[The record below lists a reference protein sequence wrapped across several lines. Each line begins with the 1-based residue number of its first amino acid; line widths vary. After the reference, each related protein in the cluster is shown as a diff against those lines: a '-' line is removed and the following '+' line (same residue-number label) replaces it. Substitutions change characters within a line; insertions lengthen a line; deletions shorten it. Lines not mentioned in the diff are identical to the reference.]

1 MMNLARVPAAW
12 IAASRRRPRLVLA
25 AATVLALA
33 SVLHARGN
41 LGLDTDTAGMIS
53 ADPEWRQTWIEFK
66 EAFPQLVDT
75 LLIVVDGETPDLAD
89 RASRDLAAA
98 LEAERALV
106 EWAMRPDALPFFERN
121 ALLYLTPGE
130 LDALSSRLA
139 EVQPFLGTLAAEPD
153 LAGFAKLL
161 ERASA
166 ASGPDRSRVDL
177 APALDAIADAA
188 DAERDGRF
196 FEVSWRN
203 LLAGDAGPEPETRRF
218 VAVKPRLD
226 YRELLPAGPVIERV
240 RSLAHA
246 LGLTA
251 GNGVQVRVTGGPA
264 LEHEELESV
273 TQGAG
278 IAGVVA
284 LAMVSVVL
292 IAGLGSWRLVLATLG
307 TLLVGLACT
316 AGFATAAIGSLN
328 LISVAFAV
336 LYIGLGVDYAIHLS
350 LRYRELV
357 RRGAAH
363 GEALDTAAGDT
374 GASLVLCAV
383 TTGLAFYAFVPTEF
397 AGVSELG
404 IISGTGMFVS
414 LAATLTV
421 LPAILTLMPL
431 PPRRGVPGTAPHGD
445 ARHAPGTP
453 PPGGT
458 RHAPDTS
465 PGDALHAPDMSLS
478 GDVRRIPDM
487 PPSGD
492 VLHATNTPLSGD
504 ALHATNTPLS
514 GDVRRIPDMPPS
526 GDVRHIPAVSPSGGA
541 SPPAWTSKW
550 ASVPGRFRAPV
561 IVVATVLGLGAL
573 AAVPV
578 ARFDDNPLNLR
589 DPAAES
595 VITYRGL
602 LAAGDPSPWTLS
614 VLRSGFAD
622 AERLARRLEALDSV
636 KEVRWA
642 ASFVPEDQPE
652 KLDRIEDLALM
663 LGPDLDLAAP
673 APDPGT
679 DGRRAGFE
687 RLHRAVGAL
696 AVDATSPP
704 AASPAG
710 SSTPDPARR
719 LQADAAFP
727 RAASRARSALDA
739 LAAGIDDAAIRSF
752 ERRLTGGLPDRID
765 LLSRSLDAEEVAIES
780 FPPRLH
786 EQWIAGDGRYRLE
799 IHPSENLDLRPALV
813 RFIDEVQGIAPAAT
827 GTPLVQ
833 LKSGESVAGAFVQ
846 ALGCALV
853 LVTAVLVLVSR
864 PRRDALL
871 VMCPLLL
878 AGALTVAAM
887 VVLGIPFNFANVIA
901 LPLLLGI
908 GVDNGIHMVRRART
922 AAGPGGVLATSTT
935 RAVLTSALTTIC
947 GFGSLALS
955 PHPGMASMGAVLTI
969 GLAATLVCTLLV
981 LPAFMTPASP
991 ETAR

>member
-1 MMNLARVPAAW
+1 MTLARVLAAW
-12 IAASRRRPRLVLA
+12 VAASRRRPRMVLSTA
-25 AATVLALA
+25 AALALA
-33 SVLHARGN
+33 SVLYALGN
-41 LGLDTDTAGMIS
+41 LGIDTDTADLIS
-53 ADPEWRQTWIEFK
+53 TDPQWRQTYVEFK

-75 LLIVVDGETPDLAD
+75 LLIVVDGETPDIAD

-98 LEAERALV
+98 IEAEHALV

-130 LDALSSRLA
+130 IDTLSSRLA

-166 ASGPDRSRVDL
+166 ASEPDRSRVDL
-177 APALDAIADAA
+177 TPAFDAIADAA
-188 DAERDGRF
+188 DAEREGRL

-203 LLAGDAGPEPETRRF
+203 LLAGDAGPEPATRRF
-218 VAVKPRLD
+218 IAVKPRLD
-226 YRELLPAGPVIERV
+226 YRELLPAGRIIERV
-240 RSLAHA
+240 RALARE
-246 LGLTA
+246 LGFTA
-251 GNGVQVRVTGGPA
+251 GNGVRVRVTGGPA
-264 LEHEELESV
+264 LEHEELESA
-273 TQGAG
+273 TRGAG
-278 IAGVVA
+278 IAGMIA
-284 LAMVSVVL
+284 LVMVSVVL

-316 AGFATAAIGSLN
+316 AGFAAAAIGSLN

-357 RRGAAH
+357 RLGAAH

-421 LPAILTLMPL
+421 LPAILALMPL
-431 PPRRGVPGTAPHGD
+431 SPRPSVPGPAPRGEAHRACSVAPLVEPGAGAAQAVIPAQAGIQVSSRQQGREESGTAPGGD
-445 ARHAPGTP
+445 ARPPTDRSERQQGQEESGMVPWTDSRPATGRGEGQQGREASGTAPWGDARPPAPG
-453 PPGGT
+453 
-458 RHAPDTS
+458 
-465 PGDALHAPDMSLS
+465 
-478 GDVRRIPDM
+478 
-487 PPSGD
+487 
-492 VLHATNTPLSGD
+492 
-504 ALHATNTPLS
+504 
-514 GDVRRIPDMPPS
+514 
-526 GDVRHIPAVSPSGGA
+526 
-541 SPPAWTSKW
+541 W
-550 ASVPGRFRAPV
+550 ASLPERFRAPV
-561 IVVATVLGLGAL
+561 ITLAAAFGLGAL
-573 AAVPV
+573 AAAPA

-595 VITYRGL
+595 VIAYRDL

-642 ASFVPEDQPE
+642 ASFVPEDQPA

-663 LGPDLDLAAP
+663 LGPDPDPAVP
-673 APDPGT
+673 APDPGP
-679 DGRRAGFE
+679 DGWRAGFE

-696 AVDATSPP
+696 AADEVSPC
-704 AASPAG
+704 G
-710 SSTPDPARR
+710 
-719 LQADAAFP
+719 
-727 RAASRARSALDA
+727 ASRARSALDA
-739 LAAGIDDAAIRSF
+739 LADGLDDAAIRSF
-752 ERRLTGGLPDRID
+752 ERRLTGALPDRIA
-765 LLSRSLDAEEVAIES
+765 LLSRALDAEEVTIES
-780 FPPRLH
+780 LPPRLR

-799 IHPSENLDLRPALV
+799 IHPSENLDLRPALE
-813 RFIDEVQGIAPAAT
+813 RFIAGVQRIAPEAT

-846 ALGCALV
+846 ALGSALV
-853 LVTAVLVLVSR
+853 LVAAVLVLAPVSR
-864 PRRDALL
+864 RKRDALL
-871 VMCPLLL
+871 VMGPLLL

-887 VVLGIPFNFANVIA
+887 VALGIPFNFANVIA

-908 GVDNGIHMVRRART
+908 GVDNGIHMVHRARG
-922 AAGPGGVLATSTT
+922 AAGPGGVLATSTA

-947 GFGSLALS
+947 GFGSLAFS

-969 GLAATLVCTLLV
+969 GLAATLACTLVV
-981 LPAFMTPASP
+981 LPAIMASGRP
-991 ETAR
+991 ETGR

>member
-1 MMNLARVPAAW
+1 MNLACVPVAW
-12 IAASRRRPRLVLA
+12 VAVSRRNPLLVLV
-25 AATVLALA
+25 AATVFATA
-33 SVLHARGN
+33 SLLYTRGN
-41 LGLDTDTAGMIS
+41 LGLDTDTADMIS
-53 ADPEWRQTWIEFK
+53 ADPQWRQTWIELK
-66 EAFPQLVDT
+66 EAFPHLVDT
-75 LLIVVDGETPDLAD
+75 VLIVVDGETPDLAD
-89 RASRDLAAA
+89 RASRNLAAA
-98 LEAERALV
+98 LTAEQALV
-106 EWAMRPDALPFFERN
+106 EWAIRPDALPFFERH
-121 ALLYLTPGE
+121 ALLYLTLGE

-153 LAGFAKLL
+153 PAGFAKLL

-188 DAERDGRF
+188 DAEREGRL

-203 LLAGDAGPEPETRRF
+203 LLAGDTGPEPETRRF

-292 IAGLGSWRLVLATLG
+292 IAGLGNWRLVLATLG

-431 PPRRGVPGTAPHGD
+431 PPRRGVPGTAPCRD

-453 PPGGT
+453 PSVGA
-458 RHAPDTS
+458 RHAPD
-465 PGDALHAPDMSLS
+465 
-478 GDVRRIPDM
+478 
-487 PPSGD
+487 
-492 VLHATNTPLSGD
+492 
-504 ALHATNTPLS
+504 TPLS
-514 GDVRRIPDMPPS
+514 GDVRRIPGMPPC
-526 GDVRHIPAVSPSGGA
+526 GDVRHIPATSPSGGA

-561 IVVATVLGLGAL
+561 IAVATVLGLGAL
-573 AAVPV
+573 AAVPA

-595 VITYRGL
+595 VIAYRDL

-614 VLRSGFAD
+614 VLRSSFAD

-673 APDPGT
+673 ASDPGAS
-679 DGRRAGFE
+679 GRRAGFE

-696 AVDATSPP
+696 AADATSPP
-704 AASPAG
+704 TASRAG
-710 SSTPDPARR
+710 SSTPDSAHR

-727 RAASRARSALDA
+727 RAASRALSMLDA

-765 LLSRSLDAEEVAIES
+765 LLSRSLDAEEVTIES

-813 RFIDEVQGIAPAAT
+813 RFIDDVQGVAPAAT

-871 VMCPLLL
+871 VMFPLLL

-908 GVDNGIHMVRRART
+908 GVDNGIHMVRRARA
-922 AAGPGGVLATSTT
+922 AAGPGGVLATSTA

-947 GFGSLALS
+947 GFGSLAFS

-969 GLAATLVCTLLV
+969 GLAATLACALVV
-981 LPAFMTPASP
+981 LPAIMTPGAQ
-991 ETAR
+991 EIAR

>member
-1 MMNLARVPAAW
+1 MTLARVLAAW
-12 IAASRRRPRLVLA
+12 VAASRRRPRMVLSTA
-25 AATVLALA
+25 AALALA
-33 SVLHARGN
+33 SVLYALGN
-41 LGLDTDTAGMIS
+41 LGIDTDTADLIS
-53 ADPEWRQTWIEFK
+53 TDPQWRQTYVEFK

-75 LLIVVDGETPDLAD
+75 LLIVVDGETPDIAD

-98 LEAERALV
+98 IEAEHALV

-130 LDALSSRLA
+130 IDTLSSRLA

-166 ASGPDRSRVDL
+166 ASEPDRSRVDL
-177 APALDAIADAA
+177 APAFDAIADAA
-188 DAERDGRF
+188 DAEREERL

-203 LLAGDAGPEPETRRF
+203 LLAGDAGPEPATRRF

-226 YRELLPAGPVIERV
+226 YRELLPAGRIIERV
-240 RSLAHA
+240 RALARE
-246 LGLTA
+246 LGFTA
-251 GNGVQVRVTGGPA
+251 GNGVRVRVTGGPA
-264 LEHEELESV
+264 LEHEELESA
-273 TQGAG
+273 TRGAG
-278 IAGVVA
+278 IAGMIA
-284 LAMVSVVL
+284 LVTVSVVL

-316 AGFATAAIGSLN
+316 AGFAAAAIGSLN

-357 RRGAAH
+357 RLGAAH

-421 LPAILTLMPL
+421 LPAILALMPL
-431 PPRRGVPGTAPHGD
+431 PPRRSVPGTAPPGEAHRACSVAPLVEPGAGAAQAVIPAQAGIQVSSRQQGREESGTAPGGD
-445 ARHAPGTP
+445 ARPPADRSERQQGQEESGVVPWTDSRPATGRGEGQQGREASGTAPG
-453 PPGGT
+453 
-458 RHAPDTS
+458 
-465 PGDALHAPDMSLS
+465 GDA
-478 GDVRRIPDM
+478 R
-487 PPSGD
+487 
-492 VLHATNTPLSGD
+492 
-504 ALHATNTPLS
+504 
-514 GDVRRIPDMPPS
+514 
-526 GDVRHIPAVSPSGGA
+526 
-541 SPPAWTSKW
+541 PPAPGW
-550 ASVPGRFRAPV
+550 ALLPERFRAPV
-561 IVVATVLGLGAL
+561 ITLAAALGLGAL
-573 AAVPV
+573 AAAPA

-595 VITYRGL
+595 VIAYRDL

-642 ASFVPEDQPE
+642 ASFVPEDQPA

-663 LGPDLDLAAP
+663 LGPDLDPAAP
-673 APDPGT
+673 APDPGP

-696 AVDATSPP
+696 AADEVPP
-704 AASPAG
+704 RG
-710 SSTPDPARR
+710 
-719 LQADAAFP
+719 
-727 RAASRARSALDA
+727 ASRARSALDA
-739 LAAGIDDAAIRSF
+739 LAAGLDDAAIRSF
-752 ERRLTGGLPDRID
+752 ERRLTGALPDRIA
-765 LLSRSLDAEEVAIES
+765 LLSRALDAEEVTIES
-780 FPPRLH
+780 LPPRLR

-799 IHPSENLDLRPALV
+799 IRPSENLDLRPALE
-813 RFIDEVQGIAPAAT
+813 RFIAGVQRIAPEAT

-853 LVTAVLVLVSR
+853 LVAAVLVLAPVSR
-864 PRRDALL
+864 RKRDALL
-871 VMCPLLL
+871 VMGPLLL

-887 VVLGIPFNFANVIA
+887 VALGIPFNFANVIA

-908 GVDNGIHMVRRART
+908 GVDNGIHMVHRARG
-922 AAGPGGVLATSTT
+922 AAGPGGVLATSTA

-947 GFGSLALS
+947 GFGSLAFS

-969 GLAATLVCTLLV
+969 GLAATLACTLVV
-981 LPAFMTPASP
+981 LPAIMASGRP
-991 ETAR
+991 ETGR

>member
-1 MMNLARVPAAW
+1 MNLACVPVAW
-12 IAASRRRPRLVLA
+12 VAVSRRNPLLALA
-25 AATVLALA
+25 AATVLATA
-33 SVLHARGN
+33 SLLYARGN
-41 LGLDTDTAGMIS
+41 LGLDTDTADMIS
-53 ADPEWRQTWIEFK
+53 ADPQWRQAWIELK
-66 EAFPQLVDT
+66 EAFPHLVDT
-75 LLIVVDGETPDLAD
+75 VLVVVDGETPDLAD
-89 RASRDLAAA
+89 RASRTLAAA
-98 LEAERALV
+98 LAAERALV
-106 EWAMRPDALPFFERN
+106 EWAVRPDALPFFERN

-139 EVQPFLGTLAAEPD
+139 EVQPFLGTLASEPD
-153 LAGFAKLL
+153 PAGLAKLL

-188 DAERDGRF
+188 DAEREGRI
-196 FEVSWRN
+196 FEVSWRD
-203 LLAGDAGPEPETRRF
+203 LLAGDAGPEPAARRF

-226 YRELLPAGPVIERV
+226 YRELLPAGPVIERT
-240 RSLAHA
+240 RALARE
-246 LGLTA
+246 LGFTA

-264 LEHEELESV
+264 LEHEELESAAR
-273 TQGAG
+273 GAG
-278 IAGVVA
+278 IAGVLA
-284 LAMVSVVL
+284 LAMVSLVL
-292 IAGLGSWRLVLATLG
+292 AAGLGSWRLVLATLG

-336 LYIGLGVDYAIHLS
+336 LYVGLGVDYAIHLS

-357 RRGAAH
+357 HRGAAH

-421 LPAILTLMPL
+421 LPALLTLMPL
-431 PPRRGVPGTAPHGD
+431 PPRRGVPGTAPRGE
-445 ARHAPGTP
+445 ARPPAPG
-453 PPGGT
+453 
-458 RHAPDTS
+458 
-465 PGDALHAPDMSLS
+465 
-478 GDVRRIPDM
+478 
-487 PPSGD
+487 
-492 VLHATNTPLSGD
+492 
-504 ALHATNTPLS
+504 
-514 GDVRRIPDMPPS
+514 
-526 GDVRHIPAVSPSGGA
+526 
-541 SPPAWTSKW
+541 W
-550 ASVPGRFRAPV
+550 ASAPGRFRAPV
-561 IVVATVLGLGAL
+561 IGVATVLGLGAL
-573 AAVPV
+573 AAAPA

-595 VITYRGL
+595 VIAYRDL

-614 VLRSGFAD
+614 VLRSGPAD
-622 AERLARRLEALDSV
+622 AGRLARRLEALDSV

-663 LGPDLDLAAP
+663 LGPDLHLAAP
-673 APDPGT
+673 APDPGAG
-679 DGRRAGFE
+679 GRRAGFE

-696 AVDATSPP
+696 AADATAPP
-704 AASPAG
+704 
-710 SSTPDPARR
+710 
-719 LQADAAFP
+719 
-727 RAASRARSALDA
+727 AASRARAALDA

-780 FPPRLH
+780 FPPRLR

-799 IHPSENLDLRPALV
+799 IHPSGNLALRPALV
-813 RFIDEVQGIAPAAT
+813 RFIDDVQRIAPTAT
-827 GTPLVQ
+827 GTPLVH

-846 ALGCALV
+846 ALGSALV
-853 LVTAVLVLVSR
+853 LVAAVLALVSR
-864 PRRDALL
+864 RKRDALL
-871 VMCPLLL
+871 VMGPLLL

-908 GVDNGIHMVRRART
+908 GVDTGIHMVHRARG
-922 AAGPGGVLATSTT
+922 AAGPGGVLATSTA

-947 GFGSLALS
+947 GFGSLAFS

-969 GLAATLVCTLLV
+969 GLAATLACALVV
-981 LPAFMTPASP
+981 LPAIMTPRAP

>member
-1 MMNLARVPAAW
+1 MNLACMPVAW
-12 IAASRRRPRLVLA
+12 VAVSRRNPLLALA
-25 AATVLALA
+25 AATVLATA
-33 SVLHARGN
+33 SLLYARGN
-41 LGLDTDTAGMIS
+41 LGLDTDTADMIS
-53 ADPEWRQTWIEFK
+53 ADPQWRQAWIELK
-66 EAFPQLVDT
+66 EAFPHLVDT
-75 LLIVVDGETPDLAD
+75 VLIVVDGETPNLAD
-89 RASRDLAAA
+89 RASRTLAAA
-98 LEAERALV
+98 LAAERALV
-106 EWAMRPDALPFFERN
+106 EWAVRPDALPFFERN

-139 EVQPFLGTLAAEPD
+139 EVQPFLGTLASEPD
-153 LAGFAKLL
+153 PAGLAKLL

-188 DAERDGRF
+188 DAEREGWI
-196 FEVSWRN
+196 FEVSWRD
-203 LLAGDAGPEPETRRF
+203 LLAGDAGPEPATRRF

-226 YRELLPAGPVIERV
+226 YRELLPAGPVIERT
-240 RSLAHA
+240 RALARE
-246 LGLTA
+246 LGFTA
-251 GNGVQVRVTGGPA
+251 GNGVRVRVTGGPA
-264 LEHEELESV
+264 LEHEELESAAR
-273 TQGAG
+273 GAG
-278 IAGVVA
+278 IAGVLA
-284 LAMVSVVL
+284 LAMVSLVL
-292 IAGLGSWRLVLATLG
+292 AAGLGSWRLVLATLG

-336 LYIGLGVDYAIHLS
+336 LYVGLGVDYAIHLS

-357 RRGAAH
+357 HRGAAH

-397 AGVSELG
+397 TGVSELG

-421 LPAILTLMPL
+421 LPALLTLMPL
-431 PPRRGVPGTAPHGD
+431 PPRRDVPGTSPGGEAHRTCSAAPPVESGAGAAQAAIPPVESGAGAAQAVIPAQAGIQVSSHRQGQEGSGTAPSGE
-445 ARHAPGTP
+445 ARP
-453 PPGGT
+453 PPG
-458 RHAPDTS
+458 
-465 PGDALHAPDMSLS
+465 
-478 GDVRRIPDM
+478 
-487 PPSGD
+487 
-492 VLHATNTPLSGD
+492 
-504 ALHATNTPLS
+504 
-514 GDVRRIPDMPPS
+514 
-526 GDVRHIPAVSPSGGA
+526 
-541 SPPAWTSKW
+541 W
-550 ASVPGRFRAPV
+550 ASAPGRFRAPV
-561 IVVATVLGLGAL
+561 IGVATVLGLGAL
-573 AAVPV
+573 AAAPA

-595 VITYRGL
+595 VIAYRDL

-614 VLRSGFAD
+614 VLRSGPAD
-622 AERLARRLEALDSV
+622 AGRLARRLEALDSV

-642 ASFVPEDQPE
+642 ASFVPEDQPG

-673 APDPGT
+673 APDPGAG
-679 DGRRAGFE
+679 GRRAGFE

-696 AVDATSPP
+696 AADAPP
-704 AASPAG
+704 PSTASSSAG
-710 SSTPDPARR
+710 SSGPAPARR
-719 LQADAAFP
+719 SWAD
-727 RAASRARSALDA
+727 AASRARAALDA
-739 LAAGIDDAAIRSF
+739 LAAGIDDAAVRSF

-780 FPPRLH
+780 FPPRLR

-799 IHPSENLDLRPALV
+799 VHPSGNLDLRPALV
-813 RFIDEVQGIAPAAT
+813 RFIDDVQRIAPTAT
-827 GTPLVQ
+827 GTPLVH

-846 ALGCALV
+846 ALGSALV
-853 LVTAVLVLVSR
+853 LVVAVLALVSR
-864 PRRDALL
+864 RKRDALL
-871 VMCPLLL
+871 VMGPLLL

-908 GVDNGIHMVRRART
+908 GVDNGIHMVHRARG
-922 AAGPGGVLATSTT
+922 AAGPGGVLATSTA

-947 GFGSLALS
+947 GFGSLAFS

-969 GLAATLVCTLLV
+969 GLAATLACALVV
-981 LPAFMTPASP
+981 LPAIMTPRAP
-991 ETAR
+991 EAAR

>member
-1 MMNLARVPAAW
+1 MNLACVPVAW
-12 IAASRRRPRLVLA
+12 VAVSRRNPLLVLV
-25 AATVLALA
+25 AATVFATA
-33 SVLHARGN
+33 SLLYARGN
-41 LGLDTDTAGMIS
+41 LGLDTDTADMIS
-53 ADPEWRQTWIEFK
+53 ADPQWRQTWIELK
-66 EAFPQLVDT
+66 EAFPHLVDT
-75 LLIVVDGETPDLAD
+75 VLIVVDGETPDLAD
-89 RASRDLAAA
+89 RASRNLAAA
-98 LEAERALV
+98 LTAEQALV
-106 EWAMRPDALPFFERN
+106 EWAIRPDALPFFERH
-121 ALLYLTPGE
+121 ALLYLTLGE

-153 LAGFAKLL
+153 PAGFAKLL

-188 DAERDGRF
+188 DAEREGRL

-292 IAGLGSWRLVLATLG
+292 IAGLGNWRLVLATLG

-431 PPRRGVPGTAPHGD
+431 PPRRGVPGTAPCRD

-453 PPGGT
+453 
-458 RHAPDTS
+458 
-465 PGDALHAPDMSLS
+465 
-478 GDVRRIPDM
+478 
-487 PPSGD
+487 
-492 VLHATNTPLSGD
+492 
-504 ALHATNTPLS
+504 
-514 GDVRRIPDMPPS
+514 
-526 GDVRHIPAVSPSGGA
+526 PSGGA

-561 IVVATVLGLGAL
+561 IAVATVLGLGAL

-595 VITYRGL
+595 VIAYRDL

-673 APDPGT
+673 ASDPGAS
-679 DGRRAGFE
+679 GRRAGFE

-696 AVDATSPP
+696 AADATSPP
-704 AASPAG
+704 TASRAG
-710 SSTPDPARR
+710 SSTPDPAHR

-727 RAASRARSALDA
+727 RAASRALSGLGA

-765 LLSRSLDAEEVAIES
+765 LLSRSFDAEEVTIES

-813 RFIDEVQGIAPAAT
+813 RFIDDVQGVAPAAT

-833 LKSGESVAGAFVQ
+833 MKSGESVAGAFVQ

-871 VMCPLLL
+871 VMFPLLL

-908 GVDNGIHMVRRART
+908 GVDNGIHMVRRARA
-922 AAGPGGVLATSTT
+922 AAGPGGVLATSTA

-947 GFGSLALS
+947 GFGSLAFS

-969 GLAATLVCTLLV
+969 GLAATLACALVV
-981 LPAFMTPASP
+981 LPAIMTPGAQ
-991 ETAR
+991 EIAR

>member
-1 MMNLARVPAAW
+1 MNLAHVPAAW

-25 AATVLALA
+25 AAAVLAFA

-98 LEAERALV
+98 LEAEHTLV

-139 EVQPFLGTLAAEPD
+139 EVQPFLGTLATEPD

-203 LLAGDAGPEPETRRF
+203 LLAGDAGPEPATRRF

-251 GNGVQVRVTGGPA
+251 GNGVRVRVTGGPA

-421 LPAILTLMPL
+421 LPAILTLIPL
-431 PPRRGVPGTAPHGD
+431 PPRRGVPGTAPRRD

-453 PPGGT
+453 PSGGT
-458 RHAPDTS
+458 RPAPDTS
-465 PGDALHAPDMSLS
+465 LS
-478 GDVRRIPDM
+478 GGTRPA
-487 PPSGD
+487 S
-492 VLHATNTPLSGD
+492 HTPLSGD
-504 ALHATNTPLS
+504 ARPAPDISLS
-514 GDVRRIPDMPPS
+514 GDIRCIPDMSPS
-526 GDVRHIPAVSPSGGA
+526 GDVRHIPAASPSGGA
-541 SPPAWTSKW
+541 SPPAWMSKW

-561 IVVATVLGLGAL
+561 IAVATVLGLGAL

-595 VITYRGL
+595 VIAYRDL

-642 ASFVPEDQPE
+642 ASFVPEAQPE
-652 KLDRIEDLALM
+652 KLDRIEDLALI

-696 AVDATSPP
+696 AADAASPP
-704 AASPAG
+704 AAPRAG
-710 SSTPDPARR
+710 SSGPDPAHR
-719 LQADAAFP
+719 LRADAASP

-765 LLSRSLDAEEVAIES
+765 LLSRSLDAEEVTIES

-813 RFIDEVQGIAPAAT
+813 RFIDDVQGIAPAAT

-853 LVTAVLVLVSR
+853 LVTAALVLVSR

-871 VMCPLLL
+871 VMCPLLF

-908 GVDNGIHMVRRART
+908 GVDNGIHMVRRARA
-922 AAGPGGVLATSTT
+922 AAGPGGVLATSTA

-947 GFGSLALS
+947 GFGSLAFS

-969 GLAATLVCTLLV
+969 GLVATLVCTLLV
-981 LPAFMTPASP
+981 LPAFMTPASQ
-991 ETAR
+991 ETAW

>member
-1 MMNLARVPAAW
+1 MTLARVLAAW
-12 IAASRRRPRLVLA
+12 VAASRRRPRMVLSTA
-25 AATVLALA
+25 AALALA
-33 SVLHARGN
+33 SVLYALGN
-41 LGLDTDTAGMIS
+41 LGIDTDTADLIS
-53 ADPEWRQTWIEFK
+53 TDPQWRQTYVEFK

-75 LLIVVDGETPDLAD
+75 LLIVVDGETPDIAD

-98 LEAERALV
+98 IEAEHALV

-130 LDALSSRLA
+130 IDTLSSRLA
-139 EVQPFLGTLAAEPD
+139 EVQPFLGTLTAEPD

-166 ASGPDRSRVDL
+166 ASEPDRSRVDL
-177 APALDAIADAA
+177 APAFDAIADAA
-188 DAERDGRF
+188 DAEREGRL

-203 LLAGDAGPEPETRRF
+203 LLAGDAGPEPPTRRF

-226 YRELLPAGPVIERV
+226 YRELLPAGRIIERV
-240 RSLAHA
+240 RALARE
-246 LGLTA
+246 LGFTA
-251 GNGVQVRVTGGPA
+251 GNGVRVRVTGGPA
-264 LEHEELESV
+264 LEHEELESA
-273 TQGAG
+273 TRGAG
-278 IAGVVA
+278 IAGTIA
-284 LAMVSVVL
+284 LVMVSVVL

-316 AGFATAAIGSLN
+316 AGFAAAAIGSLN

-357 RRGAAH
+357 RLGAAH

-421 LPAILTLMPL
+421 LPAILALMPL
-431 PPRRGVPGTAPHGD
+431 PPRRSVPGTAPPGEAHRACSVAPLVEPGAGAAQAVIPAQAGIQVSSRQQGREESGTAPGGD
-445 ARHAPGTP
+445 ARPPADRSERQQGQEESGVVPWTDSRPATGRGEGQQGREASGTAPG
-453 PPGGT
+453 
-458 RHAPDTS
+458 
-465 PGDALHAPDMSLS
+465 GDA
-478 GDVRRIPDM
+478 R
-487 PPSGD
+487 
-492 VLHATNTPLSGD
+492 
-504 ALHATNTPLS
+504 
-514 GDVRRIPDMPPS
+514 
-526 GDVRHIPAVSPSGGA
+526 
-541 SPPAWTSKW
+541 PPAPGW
-550 ASVPGRFRAPV
+550 ALLPERFRAPV
-561 IVVATVLGLGAL
+561 ITLAAALGLGAL
-573 AAVPV
+573 AAAPA

-595 VITYRGL
+595 VIAYRDL

-614 VLRSGFAD
+614 VLCSGFAD

-642 ASFVPEDQPE
+642 ASFVPEDQPA

-663 LGPDLDLAAP
+663 LGPNLDPAAP
-673 APDPGT
+673 APDPGP

-696 AVDATSPP
+696 AADEVSPR
-704 AASPAG
+704 G
-710 SSTPDPARR
+710 
-719 LQADAAFP
+719 
-727 RAASRARSALDA
+727 ASRARSTLDA
-739 LAAGIDDAAIRSF
+739 LAAGLDDAAIRSF
-752 ERRLTGGLPDRID
+752 ERRLTGALPDRIA
-765 LLSRSLDAEEVAIES
+765 LLSRALDAEEVTIES
-780 FPPRLH
+780 LPPRLR

-799 IHPSENLDLRPALV
+799 IHPSENLDLRPALE
-813 RFIDEVQGIAPAAT
+813 RFIAGVQRIAPEAT

-853 LVTAVLVLVSR
+853 LVAAVLVLAPVSR
-864 PRRDALL
+864 RKRDALL
-871 VMCPLLL
+871 VMGPLLL

-887 VVLGIPFNFANVIA
+887 VALDIPFNFANVIA

-908 GVDNGIHMVRRART
+908 GVDNGIHMVHRARG
-922 AAGPGGVLATSTT
+922 AAGPGGVLATSTA

-947 GFGSLALS
+947 GFGSLAFS

-969 GLAATLVCTLLV
+969 GLAATLACTLVV
-981 LPAFMTPASP
+981 LPAIMASGRP
-991 ETAR
+991 ETGR

>member
-98 LEAERALV
+98 LEAERVLV

-226 YRELLPAGPVIERV
+226 YRELLPAGSVIERV

-465 PGDALHAPDMSLS
+465 PGDALHAPDTSPGDALHAPDMSLS
-478 GDVRRIPDM
+478 GDVRRIPGR

-504 ALHATNTPLS
+504 ALHAPDMPLSGDVLHATNTPLS

-595 VITYRGL
+595 VIAYRDL

-663 LGPDLDLAAP
+663 LGPGLDLAAAGAGSRNGRAARGVRAP
-673 APDPGT
+673 APGGRHACGGRNVPTGGVSRRKLDSGPCTSIAG
-679 DGRRAGFE
+679 GRSVPPSGVPRPIGARRARG
-687 RLHRAVGAL
+687 RHRRCGDPLVRTQAHRR
-696 AVDATSPP
+696 
-704 AASPAG
+704 PAG
-710 SSTPDPARR
+710 SDRSSVPIPRR
-719 LQADAAFP
+719 
-727 RAASRARSALDA
+727 
-739 LAAGIDDAAIRSF
+739 
-752 ERRLTGGLPDRID
+752 GGGDDRI
-765 LLSRSLDAEEVAIES
+765 
-780 FPPRLH
+780 
-786 EQWIAGDGRYRLE
+786 
-799 IHPSENLDLRPALV
+799 
-813 RFIDEVQGIAPAAT
+813 
-827 GTPLVQ
+827 
-833 LKSGESVAGAFVQ
+833 
-846 ALGCALV
+846 
-853 LVTAVLVLVSR
+853 
-864 PRRDALL
+864 
-871 VMCPLLL
+871 
-878 AGALTVAAM
+878 
-887 VVLGIPFNFANVIA
+887 
-901 LPLLLGI
+901 LP
-908 GVDNGIHMVRRART
+908 
-922 AAGPGGVLATSTT
+922 ATSA
-935 RAVLTSALTTIC
+935 RA
-947 GFGSLALS
+947 
-955 PHPGMASMGAVLTI
+955 MD
-969 GLAATLVCTLLV
+969 
-981 LPAFMTPASP
+981 
-991 ETAR
+991 RR

>member
-1 MMNLARVPAAW
+1 MTLARVLAAW
-12 IAASRRRPRLVLA
+12 VAASRRRPRMVLSTA
-25 AATVLALA
+25 AALALA
-33 SVLHARGN
+33 SVLYALGN
-41 LGLDTDTAGMIS
+41 LGIDTDTADLIS
-53 ADPEWRQTWIEFK
+53 TDPQWRQTYVEFK

-75 LLIVVDGETPDLAD
+75 LLIVVDGETPDIAD

-98 LEAERALV
+98 IEAEHALV

-130 LDALSSRLA
+130 IDTLSSRLA

-166 ASGPDRSRVDL
+166 ASEPDRSRVDL
-177 APALDAIADAA
+177 APAFDAIADAA
-188 DAERDGRF
+188 DAEREGRL

-203 LLAGDAGPEPETRRF
+203 LLAGDAGPEPATRRF

-226 YRELLPAGPVIERV
+226 YRELLPAGRIIERV
-240 RSLAHA
+240 RALARE
-246 LGLTA
+246 LGFTA
-251 GNGVQVRVTGGPA
+251 GNGVRVRVTGGPA
-264 LEHEELESV
+264 LEHEELESA
-273 TQGAG
+273 TRGAG
-278 IAGVVA
+278 IAGMIA
-284 LAMVSVVL
+284 LVTVSVVL

-316 AGFATAAIGSLN
+316 AGFAAAAIGSLN

-357 RRGAAH
+357 RLGAAH

-421 LPAILTLMPL
+421 LPAILALMPL
-431 PPRRGVPGTAPHGD
+431 SPRPSVPGPAPRGEAHRACSVAPLVEPGAGAAQAVIPAQAGIQVSSRQQGQEESGVVPWTGSRPATGRGEGQQGREASGTAPWGD
-445 ARHAPGTP
+445 ARPPAPG
-453 PPGGT
+453 
-458 RHAPDTS
+458 
-465 PGDALHAPDMSLS
+465 
-478 GDVRRIPDM
+478 
-487 PPSGD
+487 
-492 VLHATNTPLSGD
+492 
-504 ALHATNTPLS
+504 
-514 GDVRRIPDMPPS
+514 
-526 GDVRHIPAVSPSGGA
+526 
-541 SPPAWTSKW
+541 W
-550 ASVPGRFRAPV
+550 ASLPERFRAPV
-561 IVVATVLGLGAL
+561 ITLAAALGLGAL
-573 AAVPV
+573 AAAPA

-595 VITYRGL
+595 VIAYRDL

-642 ASFVPEDQPE
+642 ASFVPEDQPA

-663 LGPDLDLAAP
+663 LGPDLDPAAP
-673 APDPGT
+673 APDPGP

-696 AVDATSPP
+696 AADEVSPR
-704 AASPAG
+704 G
-710 SSTPDPARR
+710 
-719 LQADAAFP
+719 
-727 RAASRARSALDA
+727 ASRARSALDA
-739 LAAGIDDAAIRSF
+739 LAAGLDDAAIRTF
-752 ERRLTGGLPDRID
+752 ERRLTGALPDRIA
-765 LLSRSLDAEEVAIES
+765 LLSRALDAEEVTIES
-780 FPPRLH
+780 LPPRLR

-799 IHPSENLDLRPALV
+799 IHPSENLDLRPALE
-813 RFIDEVQGIAPAAT
+813 RFIAGVQRIAPEAT

-853 LVTAVLVLVSR
+853 LVVAVLVLAPVSR
-864 PRRDALL
+864 RKRDALL
-871 VMCPLLL
+871 VMGPLLL

-887 VVLGIPFNFANVIA
+887 VALDIPFNFANVIA

-908 GVDNGIHMVRRART
+908 GVDNGIHMVHRARG
-922 AAGPGGVLATSTT
+922 AAGPGGVLATSTA

-947 GFGSLALS
+947 GFGSLAFS

-969 GLAATLVCTLLV
+969 GLAATLACTLVV
-981 LPAFMTPASP
+981 LPAIMASGRP
-991 ETAR
+991 ETGR

>member
-1 MMNLARVPAAW
+1 MNFARLPAAW
-12 IAASRRRPRLVLA
+12 VAASRRRPRMVLA
-25 AATVLALA
+25 VAAALAFA
-33 SVLHARGN
+33 SVLYARGN

-53 ADPEWRQTWIEFK
+53 ADPEWRQTWIGFK

-89 RASRDLAAA
+89 RAGRSLAAA
-98 LEAERALV
+98 LEAEPALV
-106 EWAMRPDALPFFERN
+106 EWAVRPDALPFLERN

-130 LDALSSRLA
+130 FDALSSRLA

-166 ASGPDRSRVDL
+166 ASGPDRSRIDL

-188 DAERDGRF
+188 DAEREGRL
-196 FEVSWRN
+196 FEVSWRG
-203 LLAGDAGPEPETRRF
+203 LLAGDVGPPPPTRRF
-218 VAVKPRLD
+218 VVVKPKLD
-226 YRELLPAGPVIERV
+226 YRELLPAGPVIERTRALA
-240 RSLAHA
+240 RS

-251 GNGVQVRVTGGPA
+251 GNGVRIRVTGGPA
-264 LEHEELESV
+264 LEYEEMESA
-273 TQGAG
+273 TRGAG
-278 IAGVVA
+278 IAGVLA

-292 IAGLGSWRLVLATLG
+292 IAGLGSWRLVCATLG
-307 TLLVGLACT
+307 ALLVGLACT
-316 AGFATAAIGSLN
+316 AGFATAAVGSLN
-328 LISVAFAV
+328 LISVAFGV
-336 LYIGLGVDYAIHLS
+336 LYIGLGADYAIHLS

-357 RRGAAH
+357 RLGTAH

-383 TTGLAFYAFVPTEF
+383 TTGLAFHAFVPTEF

-414 LAATLTV
+414 LAATLAV

-431 PPRRGVPGTAPHGD
+431 PPRSGTAPRGD
-445 ARHAPGTP
+445 ARQVPV
-453 PPGGT
+453 
-458 RHAPDTS
+458 
-465 PGDALHAPDMSLS
+465 M
-478 GDVRRIPDM
+478 
-487 PPSGD
+487 
-492 VLHATNTPLSGD
+492 
-504 ALHATNTPLS
+504 PLS
-514 GDVRRIPDMPPS
+514 GDVPPHAPPPSGDAPRTPDVPPS
-526 GDVRHIPAVSPSGGA
+526 GDVRLIPAAPPSAGA
-541 SPPAWTSKW
+541 SPPAWASRW
-550 ASVPGRFRAPV
+550 AALPGRFRMPV
-561 IVVATVLGLGAL
+561 IAAATVLGLGAL
-573 AAVPV
+573 AAVPA

-595 VITYRGL
+595 VAAYRDL

-679 DGRRAGFE
+679 DRRRAGFE
-687 RLHRAVGAL
+687 RLHRAVGTL
-696 AVDATSPP
+696 AADDASPP
-704 AASPAG
+704 AASRAG
-710 SSTPDPARR
+710 SPDPARR
-719 LQADAAFP
+719 SWAD
-727 RAASRARSALDA
+727 AASRARSALDA
-739 LAAGIDDAAIRSF
+739 LAAGTDDAAIRSF
-752 ERRLTGGLPDRID
+752 ERRLTGGLPDRIA
-765 LLSRSLDAEEVAIES
+765 LLSRALDAEEVAVES
-780 FPPRLH
+780 FPPWLRD
-786 EQWIAGDGRYRLE
+786 QWIAGDGRYRLE
-799 IHPSENLDLRPALV
+799 IHPGENLDLRPALV
-813 RFIDEVQGIAPAAT
+813 RFIDDVQRIAPAAT

-833 LKSGESVAGAFVQ
+833 LKSGEAVAGAFFQ
-846 ALGCALV
+846 ALACALV
-853 LVTAVLVLVSR
+853 LVAAVLVLVSR

-887 VVLGIPFNFANVIA
+887 VVLGIPFDFANVIA

-908 GVDNGIHMVRRART
+908 GVDNGIHMVHRARS
-922 AAGPGGVLATSTT
+922 AACPGGVLATSTT

-947 GFGSLALS
+947 GFGSLAFS
-955 PHPGMASMGAVLTI
+955 PHPGMAGMGAVLAI
-969 GLAATLVCTLLV
+969 GLAATLVCTLVV
-981 LPAFMTPASP
+981 LPAIMTPGVP
-991 ETAR
+991 EPAR

>member
-1 MMNLARVPAAW
+1 MNLARVPAAW
-12 IAASRRRPRLVLA
+12 VAASRRRPRLVLA
-25 AATVLALA
+25 AAAVLAFA

-75 LLIVVDGETPDLAD
+75 LLIVVDGETPDIAD
-89 RASRDLAAA
+89 RTSRVLATA
-98 LEAERALV
+98 LEAEHALV

-161 ERASA
+161 ERVSA

-177 APALDAIADAA
+177 APALDALADAA

-203 LLAGDAGPEPETRRF
+203 LLAGDAGPEPATRRF

-251 GNGVQVRVTGGPA
+251 GNGVRVRVTGGPA

-273 TQGAG
+273 TRGAG

-421 LPAILTLMPL
+421 LPAILTLIPL
-431 PPRRGVPGTAPHGD
+431 PPRRGVPGTAPRRD

-453 PPGGT
+453 PSGGT
-458 RHAPDTS
+458 RPAPDTS
-465 PGDALHAPDMSLS
+465 FSGGTRPASHTPLSGDARPAPDISLS
-478 GDVRRIPDM
+478 GDVRRIP
-487 PPSGD
+487 G
-492 VLHATNTPLSGD
+492 
-504 ALHATNTPLS
+504 
-514 GDVRRIPDMPPS
+514 MPPS
-526 GDVRHIPAVSPSGGA
+526 GDVRHIPAASPSGGA
-541 SPPAWTSKW
+541 SPPAWMSKW

-561 IVVATVLGLGAL
+561 IAVATVLGLGAL

-595 VITYRGL
+595 VIAYRDL

-642 ASFVPEDQPE
+642 ASFVPEAQPE
-652 KLDRIEDLALM
+652 KLDRIEDLALI

-696 AVDATSPP
+696 A
-704 AASPAG
+704 
-710 SSTPDPARR
+710 
-719 LQADAAFP
+719 ADAASP

-765 LLSRSLDAEEVAIES
+765 LLSRSLDAEEVTIES

-813 RFIDEVQGIAPAAT
+813 RFIDDVQGIAPAAT

-871 VMCPLLL
+871 VMCPLLF

-908 GVDNGIHMVRRART
+908 GVDNGIHMVRRARA
-922 AAGPGGVLATSTT
+922 AAGPGGVLATSTA

-947 GFGSLALS
+947 GFGSLAFS

-981 LPAFMTPASP
+981 LPAFMTPASQ
-991 ETAR
+991 ETAW